1 MFGEIN
7 WFPRFG
13 DIPGVAYEPIVP
25 VDRSKLKRAS
35 ERPEVSSFTTDGRV
49 VTYLTWGDD
58 EESSSASP
66 SADHF
71 VDEELDGLKT
81 GTVLRKLAEALELPG
96 VASDYH
102 FALQAFVGVAW
113 KRRREEPEA
122 LGLLER
128 VAWLDISFL
137 EAFPSAFT
145 YTRMDETSYYRVSS
159 MQNLLTIY
167 EYEGAL
173 LEAIQVA
180 RIGLKHEQFEPK
192 KLDELLERQA
202 ALEAEFRG

>member
-1 MFGEIN
+1 MDNDIS
-7 WFPRFG
+7 WFPRFA

-25 VDRSKLKRAS
+25 VDRSKLKRAA
-35 ERPEVSSFTTDGRV
+35 ERPEVGSFTTDGRV
-49 VTYLTWGDD
+49 VTYLRWGDD

-71 VDEELDGLKT
+71 IHQELDGLKT

-102 FALQAFVGVAW
+102 FALQGFVDVAW
-113 KRRREEPEA
+113 KRRRDEPEA

-128 VAWLDISFL
+128 VAWIDIAFL
-137 EAFPSAFT
+137 EALPSAFT
-145 YTRMDETSYYRVSS
+145 YTRMDEASYYRVTS

-167 EYEGAL
+167 DYEGAL
-173 LEAIQVA
+173 PEAIRVA
-180 RIGLKHEQFEPK
+180 RIGLQHGQFEPK

-202 ALEAEFRG
+202 ALEAEVQG